1 MSMRSKLWC
10 RSACVNRM
18 IVLPTILLVQVQQ
31 SSALCVRMYVRINNI
46 ETKKPFM
53 YAFVMLVHLGTI

>member
-1 MSMRSKLWC
+1 
-10 RSACVNRM
+10 M